1 MPAAVSAARSVAAA
15 AAYSRMRWRRSIRS
29 RTASVSASRRRRS
42 AGLFSEA
49 TGTLQPLQAGFDLF
63 AGEGARITLDD
74 LRHFAGLGGGDRTL
88 RSGGDDGRNRRRDI
102 GGILEWRQREIRSP
116 VPTRPDQASDDEAQY
131 RAVAVHRLGERFP
144 RNLAAGP
151 IEQLLDDH
159 CRSVA
164 DTGRLACRIVRLT
177 LQEFALDVPRSLKLQ
192 AVFRLT
198 TLRRLIRPKGLGIGR
213 SLVSGQ
219 TCFFH
224 GRLVPAIRI
233 VYRRIYAAEVAYSR
247 TKSEH
252 LFGAELQFCRGA
264 GALCP
269 ARRL

>member
-1 MPAAVSAARSVAAA
+1 MPAAVSAARRVAAA

-49 TGTLQPLQAGFDLF
+49 TGTLQPLQVGFDLF

-88 RSGGDDGRNRRRDI
+88 RSSGGDDGRDRRRHI
-102 GGILEWRQREIRSP
+102 GGILEWRQRKTRRA
-116 VPTRPDQASDDEAQY
+116 VPARPDQASDDEAQY

-144 RNLAAGP
+144 RNLAAGA

-159 CRSVA
+159 GCPVA
-164 DTGRLACRIVRLT
+164 DARRLARRIARLT

-192 AVFRLT
+192 VVFRLPA
-198 TLRRLIRPKGLGIGR
+198 LRRLIRPKGLGISR
-213 SLVSGQ
+213 CLVSGQ
-219 TCFFH
+219 NCFFH

-233 VYRRIYAAEVAYSR
+233 SHCQIYAGGIAISR
-247 TKSEH
+247 TNSEH
-252 LFGAELQFCRGA
+252 
-264 GALCP
+264 
-269 ARRL
+269 